1 MTTVRVTKSFER
13 IISVEC
19 EGHSGYAEYGEDI
32 VCAGISSIVQTALLG
47 LMQVA
52 GVAVDYEADSDRGY
66 LRMTLPEEISP
77 LQDNASQIILS
88 TMMLGI
94 MDLHEGYSDFI
105 ELEVI

>member
-13 IISVEC
+13 IITVEC
-19 EGHSGYAEYGEDI
+19 EGHSGYAEAGEDI
-32 VCAGISSIVQTALLG
+32 VCAGVSSIVQTALLG

-52 GVAVDYEADSDRGY
+52 GVDVDYETDADRGY
-66 LRMTLPEEISP
+66 LRMQLPEDISP
-77 LQDNASQIILS
+77 DQDSASQIILS

-105 ELEVI
+105 ELEVN

>member
-1 MTTVRVTKSFER
+1 MTTVRVTKRFER

-52 GVAVDYEADSDRGY
+52 GVAVDYEADADRGY
-66 LRMTLPEEISP
+66 LRMSLPEDISP
-77 LQDNASQIILS
+77 LPPTTEEENALPTCLTAS
-88 TMMLGI
+88 TR
-94 MDLHEGYSDFI
+94 EFI
-105 ELEVI
+105 P